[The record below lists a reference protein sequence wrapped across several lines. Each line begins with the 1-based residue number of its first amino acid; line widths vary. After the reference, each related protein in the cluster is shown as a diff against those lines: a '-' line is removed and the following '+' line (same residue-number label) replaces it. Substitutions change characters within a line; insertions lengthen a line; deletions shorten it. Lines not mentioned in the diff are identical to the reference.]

1 MISSS
6 SHILVFKFYITETK
20 SKNKKEN
27 RGKPLKR
34 LSNAKIFWIVWLV
47 KNWKLFDRRN
57 NIKSFYGIFMILEF
71 FFFSSIQMLI
81 SVFMQLNHRLAV
93 KHHWTVK
100 PNSDPKNSFFFDK
113 WAGKILNVA
122 NVCEFWWSMMFRRES
137 VPAEPWTSIVKNFV
151 TYFISIVLMQLK
163 TT

>member
-34 LSNAKIFWIVWLV
+34 LSNAKILWIVWLV

-57 NIKSFYGIFMILEF
+57 NVKSFYGIFMILEF
-71 FFFSSIQMLI
+71 FFLFFHPDAYFCVYATESPSRGET
-81 SVFMQLNHRLAV
+81 SLNGEAEQRSE
-93 KHHWTVK
+93 KF
-100 PNSDPKNSFFFDK
+100 FFFDK